1 MVMDGQLR
9 PISSSDAARSE
20 KLLSL
25 VTACLDDA
33 EGLRATALSIARQ
46 TYQAY
51 QWLVVDGGSTD
62 GTREVLKSL
71 EPLVDDWTSEP
82 DEGVYDAMNRGL
94 RRARGQY
101 VMFLNAGDR
110 LADAGALE
118 RIVRALLHRP
128 GIDLLF
134 AGTLLHLPTGR
145 QVYRAPRA
153 PRPWLR
159 FGLPAYHQATVVRR
173 AVHLATPFDLDLR
186 ISADYGVIATMMR
199 RGARTARLDRP
210 VVIRDCGPDNL
221 SERETGTRFR
231 AFVRVQREILERTWP
246 GIAVSLGRL
255 ALVHLAYRMLS
266 RHGSLPLE
274 AFRQWHELAS
284 WKVRLLLKQCTDRIT

>member
-274 AFRQWHELAS
+274 AFRQWH
-284 WKVRLLLKQCTDRIT
+284 

>member
-1 MVMDGQLR
+1 MAMDGQLR
-9 PISSSDAARSE
+9 PISSSGAPRPE

-33 EGLRATALSIARQ
+33 AGLRATAESIARQ

-62 GTREVLKSL
+62 DTREVLETF
-71 EPLVDDWTSEP
+71 EPLLDDWTSEP

-110 LADAGALE
+110 LADSRTLE
-118 RIVRALLHRP
+118 RIVQALLYRP

-173 AVHLATPFDLDLR
+173 AVHLAAPFDLDLR
-186 ISADYGVIATMMR
+186 ISADYGAIATMMR

-210 VVIRDCGPDNL
+210 IVIRDCGPDNL
-221 SERETGTRFR
+221 SERETVTRFR
-231 AFVRVQREILERTWP
+231 DFVRVQREILERAWP

-255 ALVHLAYRMLS
+255 ALVHLAYRVLS
-266 RHGSLPLE
+266 RRGSLPLKSLC
-274 AFRQWHELAS
+274 QWSLSVNHRL
-284 WKVRLLLKQCTDRIT
+284 KLLVRAMY

>member
-1 MVMDGQLR
+1 MVMDGRFR
-9 PISSSDAARSE
+9 PISSSSAPRSE

-25 VTACLDDA
+25 VTASFDDA
-33 EGLRATALSIARQ
+33 AGLRATAESIAAQ

-62 GTREVLKSL
+62 GTRNVLRSF
-71 EPLVDDWTSEP
+71 EPLLDDWTSEP

-101 VMFLNAGDR
+101 VMFLNTGDR
-110 LADAGALE
+110 LADARALE
-118 RIVRALLHRP
+118 RIVEALLARP

-145 QVYRAPRA
+145 RIYRGPRA

-173 AVHLATPFDLDLR
+173 AVHLAAPYDLDLK
-186 ISADYGVIATMMR
+186 ISADYGAIATMMR
-199 RGARTARLDRP
+199 RGAGTARLDRP
-210 VVIRDCGPDNL
+210 IVIRDCGPDNL

-231 AFVRVQREILERTWP
+231 DFVRVQREILERAWP

-266 RHGSLPLE
+266 RPRPLPLK
-274 AFRQWHELAS
+274 AVWQWPLSIHH
-284 WKVRLLLKQCTDRIT
+284 RIILLYRTIY

>member
-1 MVMDGQLR
+1 MAMDGQLR
-9 PISSSDAARSE
+9 PISSSGAPRSE

-33 EGLRATALSIARQ
+33 AGLRATAESIARQ

-62 GTREVLKSL
+62 DTREVLRTF
-71 EPLVDDWTSEP
+71 EPLLDDWTSEP

-110 LADAGALE
+110 LADARTLE
-118 RIVRALLHRP
+118 RIVQALLYRP

-145 QVYRAPRA
+145 QIYRAPRA

-159 FGLPAYHQATVVRR
+159 FGMPAYHQATVVRR
-173 AVHLATPFDLDLR
+173 AVHLAAPFDLDLR
-186 ISADYGVIATMMR
+186 ISADYGAIATMIR
-199 RGARTARLDRP
+199 RGARTAHLDRP
-210 VVIRDCGPDNL
+210 VVIRDCGPGNL
-221 SERETGTRFR
+221 SERETGARFR
-231 AFVRVQREILERTWP
+231 DFVRVQREILERAWP

-255 ALVHLAYRMLS
+255 ALVHLAYRVLS
-266 RHGSLPLE
+266 RHGSRSLKALW
-274 AFRQWHELAS
+274 QWSEL
-284 WKVRLLLKQCTDRIT
+284 VCCRIKFLARTIY

>member
-1 MVMDGQLR
+1 MAMDGQFR
-9 PISSSDAARSE
+9 PISSSSAPRSE

-25 VTACLDDA
+25 ITASLDDA
-33 EGLRATALSIARQ
+33 EGLRATAESIARQ

-62 GTREVLKSL
+62 GTREVLETF
-71 EPLVDDWTSEP
+71 EPLLDDWTSEP
-82 DEGVYDAMNRGL
+82 DEGVCDAMNRGL

-101 VMFLNAGDR
+101 VMFLNAGDH
-110 LADAGALE
+110 LADARALE
-118 RIVRALLHRP
+118 RIVQALLYRP

-145 QVYRAPRA
+145 RVYRAPRA

-159 FGLPAYHQATVVRR
+159 FGMPAYHQATVVRR
-173 AVHLATPFDLDLR
+173 AVHLAAPFDLDLK
-186 ISADYGVIATMMR
+186 ISADYGAIATMMR

-210 VVIRDCGPDNL
+210 VVIRDCGPENL

-231 AFVRVQREILERTWP
+231 DFIRVQREILGRAWP

-255 ALVHLAYRMLS
+255 ALVHLAYRLLS
-266 RHGSLPLE
+266 RHGSPRLE
-274 AFRQWHELAS
+274 ALRQWHELVS
-284 WKVRLLLKQCTDRIT
+284 CRVKLIVKTIY

>member
-1 MVMDGQLR
+1 MDGQLR
-9 PISSSDAARSE
+9 PISSSGAVRCE

-25 VTACLDDA
+25 VTVCLDDA
-33 EGLRATALSIARQ
+33 AGLRATAESIARQ
-46 TYQAY
+46 TYQGY

-62 GTREVLKSL
+62 GTREVLETF
-71 EPLVDDWTSEP
+71 EPLLDDWTSEP
-82 DEGVYDAMNRGL
+82 DDGVYDAMNRGL

-110 LADAGALE
+110 LADARTLE
-118 RIVRALLHRP
+118 RIVQALLYRP
-128 GIDLLF
+128 AIDLLF
-134 AGTLLHLPTGR
+134 AGTLLHLPSGR

-153 PRPWLR
+153 PRRWLR

-173 AVHLATPFDLDLR
+173 AVHLAAPFDLDLR
-186 ISADYGVIATMMR
+186 ISADYGAIATMMR

-221 SERETGTRFR
+221 SERETGARFR
-231 AFVRVQREILERTWP
+231 DFVRVQREILERAWP

-255 ALVHLAYRMLS
+255 ALVHLAFRMLS
-266 RHGSLPLE
+266 RRTSLPLKSLC
-274 AFRQWHELAS
+274 QWFLSVNH
-284 WKVRLLLKQCTDRIT
+284 RLKLLIRTMY